1 MSIMSHM
8 SQPSD
13 LKAGEFAVSGG
24 ALKDPKV
31 TGIRRAAEGSADKG
45 TRFAGPKFLR
55 WDRQLG

>member
-1 MSIMSHM
+1 M

-31 TGIRRAAEGSADKG
+31 TGIRRAAEGSAAKG